1 MSDEIAADRKTD
13 ASNRN
18 CKPQYWP
25 ASKDAGFLFLSP
37 SLSLP
42 LGLAQKRL
50 LPIDKSA
57 NEGRLV
63 YNSGTAP

>member
-18 CKPQYWP
+18 CTPQYWP
-25 ASKDAGFLFLSP
+25 ASKGAGFLSP

-42 LGLAQKRL
+42 FGLAHKRL
-50 LPIDKSA
+50 LPVDKSA

-63 YNSGTAP
+63 YDSGTAP